1 MSRTFPRAFSRG
13 CFLFVCCCSLV
24 IFPYAGH
31 DVHRRGHGRRRP
43 LRGLSVAF
51 RGASRARRRGGAD
64 RSLRRS
70 AAATRLGVARGMDSN
85 IGQVTGLASVAP
97 SGLLLPH
104 QNAIAATSAISAG
117 RARPGAARAPRPA
130 LIPKQYKARRR
141 KAERSLKPPPTLPT
155 RLALGLA
162 LLGLLPS
169 PEVVIPIILVRRR
182 RAPVRSVV
190 ALVEAPAA
198 ALALREVLGPR
209 LLATV
214 ADLCARSP
222 RVDRRHNA
230 PCASPSCRSG
240 SGRSASCLPGG
251 VLLYVSPARTCGRRC
266 GCGCGSSFGGGRA
279 PRSGRAAAAAGSGAP
294 RRPLVAAR
302 AASAARRVAARRSGG
317 TPCVWQ
323 N

>member
-1 MSRTFPRAFSRG
+1 MVKLQAS
-13 CFLFVCCCSLV
+13 
-24 IFPYAGH
+24 
-31 DVHRRGHGRRRP
+31 RRR
-43 LRGLSVAF
+43 
-51 RGASRARRRGGAD
+51 RRRGYFYP
-64 RSLRRS
+64 
-70 AAATRLGVARGMDSN
+70 TR
-85 IGQVTGLASVAP
+85 AP
-97 SGLLLPH
+97 SPR
-104 QNAIAATSAISAG
+104 QRISAG

-169 PEVVIPIILVRRR
+169 PEVVVPIVLVRRR

-198 ALALREVLGPR
+198 ALARREVLGPR
-209 LLATV
+209 LLAAV
-214 ADLCARSP
+214 ADLCVVITTRRP
-222 RVDRRHNA
+222 RHNA

-251 VLLYVSPARTCGRRC
+251 VLLYVFPARTCGRRC
-266 GCGCGSSFGGGRA
+266 GCGCGFFYDDGRA
-279 PRSGRAAAAAGSGAP
+279 PRSGRAAAAADISAP
-294 RRPLVAAR
+294 RRPSAAAH
-302 AASAARRVAARRSGG
+302 AASAARRVEARRSGG
-317 TPCVWQ
+317 TPCAAR